1 MKKIL
6 LYLSVILFLIFISIT
21 IILTTVG
28 YETNKFD
35 DLTSNK
41 IEEKNKYVS
50 LNLDKIKFKLDIKN
64 FDLFLETKS
73 PELIYKNQ
81 NIPIENLKTYLNFFS
96 LIKSKP
102 KVDKVILSSAEI
114 DAAQLKKIIIKL
126 KPSNLNVFK

>member
-35 DLTSNK
+35 DLISNK

-50 LNLDKIKFKLDIKN
+50 LNLDKIKTI
-64 FDLFLETKS
+64 
-73 PELIYKNQ
+73 
-81 NIPIENLKTYLNFFS
+81 
-96 LIKSKP
+96 
-102 KVDKVILSSAEI
+102 
-114 DAAQLKKIIIKL
+114 
-126 KPSNLNVFK
+126 